1 LYQGVNY
8 AGLSVINIKAI
19 QEQQQKIERLKTAII
34 TVEARYE
41 TLKISNKELEVQ
53 LAKMQEAIKVLH
65 KNNAI

>member
-1 LYQGVNY
+1 M
-8 AGLSVINIKAI
+8 INIKAI

-34 TVEARYE
+34 TVEERYE